1 MTGNLLTRHE
11 RCKRRLVLRAGGILG
26 VGAAETQAT
35 AARECVWVWWLALQ
49 QGALPDSDFRPGHRC
64 QQSLGIGVGQSQRRY
79 RDVAIGAAKFRGEYP
94 GGMPILGRPGCNGET
109 MEYVD
114 ED

>member
-35 AARECVWVWWLALQ
+35 AARERVWAWWLALQ
-49 QGALPDSDFRPGHRC
+49 QGALPSPDFRPGHRR
-64 QQSLGIGVGQSQRRY
+64 QQSLGVGVGQSQRRY
-79 RDVAIGAAKFRGEYP
+79 RDVAIGTAKFRGEYP